1 MLELRVDKTAIINVK
16 QRNRQSRQRE
26 KGEAPTVLL
35 AERRLQAEERQKM
48 TRNTEKKRRD
58 PRSWRVKDL

>member
-35 AERRLQAEERQKM
+35 AERRLHIEERQKM
-48 TRNTEKKRRD
+48 TRNTEKNRRD
-58 PRSWRVKDL
+58 PRSCRVKDL